1 VRSGTLASV
10 AAIIIIGAFVA
21 FIAFVM
27 SKAASNAQ
35 GANTI
40 DRLRQGGVPGRG
52 LVLAS
57 SVISTGVTV
66 GMRRFEQ
73 RQMTIEVEVYG
84 QQPYVIQGT
93 FMVPRGLV
101 DAIPGSS
108 LELAV
113 DSGNPNQIAILGPGG
128 FTGPWLQVGPPQA
141 Y

>member
-1 VRSGTLASV
+1 M
-10 AAIIIIGAFVA
+10 AAIIIIGIIVA
-21 FIAFVM
+21 FFAFVM
-27 SKAASNAQ
+27 SKAASNAK
-35 GANTI
+35 GAVTI
-40 DRLRQGGVPGRG
+40 DRVRQGGVPGRG

-57 SVISTGVTV
+57 SFISVGVTV

-101 DAIPGSS
+101 EPIPGSS

-128 FTGPWLQVGPPQA
+128 FTGPWLQLGPPQSF
-141 Y
+141 